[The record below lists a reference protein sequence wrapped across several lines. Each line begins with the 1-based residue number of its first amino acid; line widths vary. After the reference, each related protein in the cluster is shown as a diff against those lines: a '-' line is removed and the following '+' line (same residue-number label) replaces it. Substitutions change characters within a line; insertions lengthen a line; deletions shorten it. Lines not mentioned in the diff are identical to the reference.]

1 MPKFL
6 YFLLGILVGA
16 VLVYINSSEPGDKP
30 AKGPKAPEPEVV
42 EAEPLSIV
50 EEQPVSVTDAPS
62 PAELIEVKGR
72 NGYVTLSLGMP
83 KDSVKV
89 LLGRPDRT
97 RMSDLGNIVEQW
109 EYDFPGQGR
118 YGTTR
123 ELDIHFKNGKLESI
137 SEY

>member
-6 YFLLGILVGA
+6 YFLLGIFVGA

-30 AKGPKAPEPEVV
+30 AKGPKAPESEVV

-50 EEQPVSVTDAPS
+50 EEQTVSVTDAPS

-89 LLGRPDRT
+89 LLGRPSKT
-97 RMSDLGNIVEQW
+97 NMLNIGDIIEKW
-109 EYDFPGQGR
+109 TYEFPGQGS
-118 YGTTR
+118 YGTIR
-123 ELDIHFKNGKLESI
+123 ELNINFKNGKLESI